1 MIVVGIARH
10 ETANYVPQM
19 LPILPVDAPGA
30 ETKLNGVNF
39 YGMQDEQSQIRAD
52 AEKLADIFTVLQRT
66 FALTLSK
73 ELTRGQV
80 SFPQYL
86 LLGFLA
92 HAPEPLTMT
101 AIATRM
107 RHTTAAATGL
117 VDRLEK
123 LGFARRQ
130 SAAQDRRRVLVHIT
144 AKGSRL
150 VTNVR
155 EDMVA
160 NVVRLMGH
168 LSPEDQSAW
177 VRIYQTIFP
186 HFPQ

>member
-1 MIVVGIARH
+1 MSLIFEMEESQNQLR
-10 ETANYVPQM
+10 
-19 LPILPVDAPGA
+19 A
-30 ETKLNGVNF
+30 E
-39 YGMQDEQSQIRAD
+39 
-52 AEKLADIFTVLQRT
+52 AEKLADIFTVLQRS

-86 LLGFLA
+86 LLGFLT
-92 HAPEPLTMT
+92 HATEPLTMT
-101 AIATRM
+101 EIASKM

-123 LGFARRQ
+123 LGLARRQ

-144 AKGSRL
+144 AKGTRL
-150 VTNVR
+150 VTSVR
-155 EDMVA
+155 EDMVG
-160 NVVRLMGH
+160 NIVRLMGH
-168 LSPEDQSAW
+168 LSPDDQRAW
-177 VRIYQTIFP
+177 LRIYETIFP